1 MHTAAMKK
9 YVKLTLLFVF
19 SSHEFI
25 SHVEPESP
33 SHIVISANTQNALYF
48 MFFLRVF
55 AELFETMRC
64 ERTSSFCL
72 HQIDD
77 DLKIKILIAF
87 ANARAN

>member
-1 MHTAAMKK
+1 MHTMNIATNMHTAAMKK

-48 MFFLRVF
+48 MVFFSGVNLQIIR
-55 AELFETMRC
+55 
-64 ERTSSFCL
+64 ER
-72 HQIDD
+72 DV
-77 DLKIKILIAF
+77 
-87 ANARAN
+87 ARDN